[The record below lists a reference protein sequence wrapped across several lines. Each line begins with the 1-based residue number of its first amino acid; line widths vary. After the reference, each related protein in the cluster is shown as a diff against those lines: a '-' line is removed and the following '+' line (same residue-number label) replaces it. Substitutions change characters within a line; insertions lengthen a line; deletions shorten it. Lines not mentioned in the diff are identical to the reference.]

1 MGSRDRK
8 LPAHLK
14 KQGANRLQKR
24 ETPVST
30 LQVGCLVKVVTE
42 LINQIGNRKKCKRWS
57 SSYSSERIE
66 WLSQK
71 SESSTQFDFPLS

>member
-14 KQGANRLQKR
+14 KQGVNRLQKR
-24 ETPVST
+24 EKPALT
-30 LQVGCLVKVVTE
+30 LQVGCFVKVVTE
-42 LINQIGNRKKCKRWS
+42 LINQIRNHKKCKRWS
-57 SSYSSERIE
+57 TSSSSERIE

-71 SESSTQFDFPLS
+71 S